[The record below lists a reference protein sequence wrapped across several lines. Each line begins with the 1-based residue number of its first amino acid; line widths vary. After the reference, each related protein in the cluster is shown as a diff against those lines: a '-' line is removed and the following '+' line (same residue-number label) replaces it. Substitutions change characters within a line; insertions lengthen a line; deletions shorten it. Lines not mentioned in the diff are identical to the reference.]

1 MFGYVVSIA
10 VPPHFREPVQ
20 GYKQTVLF
28 LLFWLNLCQ
37 RAEEMQNK
45 NNEKRNHI
53 CLAPFK
59 KHRVTLHT
67 LSDISVLVFLCHD
80 NYVRVALSKNLANDH
95 IFILLYEK
103 NKENTWNS
111 YNSFQNRILYKQRE
125 KHVFFSP
132 HCKATIAQLHDRSV
146 ALLILI

>member
-20 GYKQTVLF
+20 GYKQTVFF

-45 NNEKRNHI
+45 NNEKIKSHLLSTFLRNT
-53 CLAPFK
+53 
-59 KHRVTLHT
+59 VTLHT
-67 LSDISVLVFLCHD
+67 LSDITVLVFLCHD
-80 NYVRVALSKNLANDH
+80 NYVRVALSKNSANDH

-103 NKENTWNS
+103 IKKTLEILTILSRTEFYINKEENMSFFPTLQS
-111 YNSFQNRILYKQRE
+111 YDS
-125 KHVFFSP
+125 
-132 HCKATIAQLHDRSV
+132 TTT
-146 ALLILI
+146 

>member
-20 GYKQTVLF
+20 GYKQTVFF

-67 LSDISVLVFLCHD
+67 LSDITVLVFLCHD

-103 NKENTWNS
+103 IKKTLEILTILSRTEFYISKEKNMSFFPTLQS
-111 YNSFQNRILYKQRE
+111 YDI
-125 KHVFFSP
+125 
-132 HCKATIAQLHDRSV
+132 TTT
-146 ALLILI
+146 

>member
-20 GYKQTVLF
+20 GYKQTVFF

-67 LSDISVLVFLCHD
+67 LSDITVLVFLCHD

-103 NKENTWNS
+103 IKKTLEILTILSRTEFYINKEENMSFFPTLQS
-111 YNSFQNRILYKQRE
+111 YDS
-125 KHVFFSP
+125 
-132 HCKATIAQLHDRSV
+132 TTT
-146 ALLILI
+146 